1 MKTTQLTELNKIS
14 QIPSLKELREE
25 GSVILV
31 NKPMTWSSFDVVK
44 KIRIHFGVKK
54 VGHAGTLD
62 PMATGLLIIC
72 TGKKTKEMHRY
83 MKLEKEYIGVMVLGA
98 KTLSYDSET
107 EITEAGDVTN
117 ISLQDIQSVFNEFT
131 GVLQQKPPIYSAL
144 KYGGKPLYKYARTG
158 LSLELKEREVFI
170 KELEIIN
177 FNIPEVKF
185 RIVCSKG
192 TYIRSL
198 VNDIGLRI
206 GCGAYLK
213 SLERIRI
220 GDYHLDDAFTIE
232 ELTTKNN

>member
-1 MKTTQLTELNKIS
+1 MKTTHPTELNKIY
-14 QIPSLKELREE
+14 QIPSPEELREE

-72 TGKKTKEMHRY
+72 TGKKTKEMHRFVN
-83 MKLEKEYIGVMVLGA
+83 LEKEYIGVMVLGA

-107 EITEAGDVTN
+107 EITETGDVTN
-117 ISLQDIQSVFNEFT
+117 ISLSDIQSVFNEFT
-131 GVLQQKPPIYSAL
+131 GALQQKPPIYSAL

-158 LSLELKEREVFI
+158 LSLELKAREVFV

-177 FNIPEVKF
+177 FNIPEIKF
-185 RIVCSKG
+185 RAVCSKG

-198 VNDIGLRI
+198 VNDIGLRL

-213 SLERIRI
+213 SLDRIRI
-220 GDYHLDDAFTIE
+220 GDYNLADAFTIE
-232 ELTTKNN
+232 ELTVRSN